1 MMYVLPCLSVC
12 VCIFQDELEKH
23 EKKIRTY
30 LEQRNSLNS
39 WLAFNLKAKV
49 APTTATDATAATV
62 SSAGATARES
72 EAESTSDEEN
82 LTFEEY
88 WQAYCSMWAIC
99 AQVCFYCGT
108 LALLVAILIFV
119 WAQFAITYRERTA
132 AFIAIGLVALSIILG
147 VGLVVW
153 FTWQNYMDFHS
164 KKSKI
169 SDTITGNDFGRCDDV
184 ESNGNGGGSI
194 GNKNL
199 EAGVACEEMKA
210 DDRIIISDRINDQS
224 RNLDSSRCTN
234 NRRGFVTSSPIT
246 YQENPLKINPK
257 SAENFELDE
266 FKDSGTIL

>member
-1 MMYVLPCLSVC
+1 MYYRVFVC

-49 APTTATDATAATV
+49 APTTTATDAAAATV

-72 EAESTSDEEN
+72 DVPEAESTSDEEN

-88 WQAYCSMWAIC
+88 WQVYCSMWAIR

-169 SDTITGNDFGRCDDV
+169 SDNDIGIGNDV
-184 ESNGNGGGSI
+184 ESNGNGGGGI

-199 EAGVACEEMKA
+199 QAGVACEEMKA
-210 DDRIIISDRINDQS
+210 DDRILISDEINDQS
-224 RNLDSSRCTN
+224 RNLDSSRCIN